1 MAFEF
6 FYDLALLVLRNCILL
21 PMTVLEAALLR
32 FEWLQ
37 LCYSISSQTGYSRGG
52 QLVFAM
58 PVMKGLLYMVPANER
73 LIHAHEINVC
83 NVVHKEEELCLSTWR
98 LCNQLMHLLER
109 WHVWSI
115 VGEMARDVIA
125 NVFH

>member
-1 MAFEF
+1 
-6 FYDLALLVLRNCILL
+6 
-21 PMTVLEAALLR
+21 
-32 FEWLQ
+32 
-37 LCYSISSQTGYSRGG
+37 
-52 QLVFAM
+52 
-58 PVMKGLLYMVPANER
+58 MVPANER
-73 LIHAHEINVC
+73 LIDAHEVNVG

-115 VGEMARDVIA
+115 VSEMAHDVIA